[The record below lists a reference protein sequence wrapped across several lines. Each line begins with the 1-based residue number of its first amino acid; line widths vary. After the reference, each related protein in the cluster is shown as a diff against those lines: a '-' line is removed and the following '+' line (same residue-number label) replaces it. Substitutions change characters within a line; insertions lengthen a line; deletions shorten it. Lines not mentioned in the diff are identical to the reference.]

1 MDSAATPAPPPQ
13 PERHMPAASVGGPAL
28 SSASP
33 QPASSAPASSAG
45 EPAPL
50 SGLTLALG
58 TVALSL
64 ATFMNVLDTSIANVS
79 LPAIAGD
86 LGVSP
91 DQGTWVITSFGV
103 ANAISLPLTGWL
115 TQRYG
120 QVRLF
125 VASVLLFVLA
135 SFLCALAPTLGVLIA
150 LRVVQGAVA
159 GPMIPLSQSL
169 LLSSFPKAK
178 AGSALA
184 IWGITTLVAP
194 VVGPL
199 LGGWITDNISWPW
212 IFYIN
217 VPVGLAAVAVTW
229 MIYRT
234 RESPTRKLPIDGVG
248 LGLLVLWVGA
258 LQIMLDKGK
267 DLDWFGSTQI
277 WLLAIA
283 ASVGFA
289 VFVVWELTERH
300 PVVDLRLFARRN
312 FWTSSL
318 AMSLAYG
325 AFFGNVVLLPLW
337 LQQYMGYTAT
347 EAGMVL
353 APVGVLAIVLTPFVG
368 RTINKVDPRI
378 FVTGAFL
385 IFALVLFMR
394 ADFNTSAD
402 FWTLMV
408 PTIIQGAAVAIF
420 FIPLVTLSLSGLS
433 PDRIP
438 SASGI
443 FNFARITAGSFG
455 TSIATTAWDHRA
467 TLHHAQLV
475 EHLSSADAA
484 SSQALAT
491 LHASGLTPDQSYA
504 LLNRLVDQQAFM
516 LSANDVFYVSG
527 LLFLALI
534 AVVWLARPVRGVPQ
548 GSEAAAGA
556 H

>member
-1 MDSAATPAPPPQ
+1 MK
-13 PERHMPAASVGGPAL
+13 
-28 SSASP
+28 
-33 QPASSAPASSAG
+33 

-50 SGLTLALG
+50 SGGVLALG

-79 LPAIAGD
+79 IPAIAGD
-86 LGVSP
+86 LAVSP

-125 VASVLLFVLA
+125 IASILLFVIA
-135 SFLCALAPTLGVLIA
+135 SFLCALAPTIGALIA
-150 LRVVQGAVA
+150 FRVLQGAVA

-184 IWGITTLVAP
+184 VWGITTLVAP

-217 VPVGLAAVAVTW
+217 IPVGLGAAAVTW
-229 MIYRT
+229 MIYRERDT
-234 RESPTRKLPIDGVG
+234 PTRKLPIDGVG
-248 LGLLVLWVGA
+248 LGLLVIWVGA
-258 LQIMLDKGK
+258 LQVMLDKGK

-277 WLLAIA
+277 WILAVTA
-283 ASVGFA
+283 VVGFA
-289 VFVVWELTERH
+289 LFIVWELTDEH

-325 AFFGNVVLLPLW
+325 TFFGNVVLLPLW

-347 EAGMVL
+347 DAGMVL
-353 APVGVLAIVLTPFVG
+353 APVGVLAILLTPFVG
-368 RTINKVDPRI
+368 RSLHKVDPRI
-378 FVTGAFL
+378 FATGAFL

-394 ADFNTSAD
+394 SQFNTSAD

-408 PTIIQGAAVAIF
+408 PTIIQGAAVSIF

-438 SASGI
+438 AASGL

-455 TSIATTAWDHRA
+455 TSIATTLWDHRA
-467 TLHHAQLV
+467 TLHHAQIV
-475 EHLSSADAA
+475 ERLSTADPAA
-484 SSQALAT
+484 SQALAT
-491 LHASGLTPDQSYA
+491 MQASGLTAEQSYA
-504 LLNRLVDQQAFM
+504 MLNRLVDQQAFM
-516 LSANDVFYVSG
+516 LSANDVFYASAV
-527 LLFLALI
+527 LFLLLI
-534 AVVWLARPVRGVPQ
+534 AVVWLARPVRGAAP
-548 GSEAAAGA
+548 GKEAAAGA